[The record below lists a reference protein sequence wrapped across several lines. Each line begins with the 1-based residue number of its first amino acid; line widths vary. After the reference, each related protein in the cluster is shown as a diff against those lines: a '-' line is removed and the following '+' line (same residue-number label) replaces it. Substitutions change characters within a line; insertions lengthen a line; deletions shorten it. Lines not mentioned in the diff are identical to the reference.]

1 MPEPE
6 PLLNLRGDLTGFA
19 LFLIAGYLRVLLKVV
34 LTSHI
39 QVACLLTNERH
50 QLVAGLGADLR
61 RFNNAGSQRANG
73 SLYQTSHAQLST
85 SSSDTTSSSYWS
97 SSSYLLISLL
107 FEDLLSTP
115 GCRN

>member
-39 QVACLLTNERH
+39 QLPACSPTNATSLSLVLALISAALTTPEVN
-50 QLVAGLGADLR
+50 V
-61 RFNNAGSQRANG
+61 
-73 SLYQTSHAQLST
+73 QTEACTRLPMLSFHIVF
-85 SSSDTTSSSYWS
+85 SSDIVFV
-97 SSSYLLISLL
+97 LVVIV
-107 FEDLLSTP
+107 LSP
-115 GCRN
+115 YFSII